1 MLHLPRPPTWNQAF
15 SPFHPQNEEYWT
27 EQGRIAPLS
36 PVGSIALEPSLDAGA
51 GQNGGACRERVLG
64 ERPMCC
70 LFRAAPVGQPVG
82 VTIAY
87 FQKALILLVGVAGFE
102 PATPSSRTRCA
113 TRLRYTP
120 IFARGAYIASRP
132 RRPQAQGALIGPA
145 LVAIVRISIPRQRS
159 GRRPAGSLVAV
170 PKRIWTSFRNS
181 IRGAFAG
188 WRGPPRGR

>member
-1 MLHLPRPPTWNQAF
+1 MLHLHRPPTWNQAS

-27 EQGRIAPLS
+27 EQGRIAPLP
-36 PVGSIALEPSLDAGA
+36 PVGSIALEPSLDAGV
-51 GQNGGACRERVLG
+51 GQNGGHAG
-64 ERPMCC
+64 SERPMCC

-145 LVAIVRISIPRQRS
+145 LVAIVRPRSRALRW
-159 GRRPAGSLVAV
+159 GVA
-170 PKRIWTSFRNS
+170 KR
-181 IRGAFAG
+181 
-188 WRGPPRGR
+188 

>member
-15 SPFHPQNEEYWT
+15 SPFPPQNEEYWT

-120 IFARGAYIASRP
+120 PEGRTYNPCGRTAASMGRAMTVP
-132 RRPQAQGALIGPA
+132 PA
-145 LVAIVRISIPRQRS
+145 TQVL
-159 GRRPAGSLVAV
+159 
-170 PKRIWTSFRNS
+170 
-181 IRGAFAG
+181 
-188 WRGPPRGR
+188 

>member
-102 PATPSSRTRCA
+102 PATPSSRM
-113 TRLRYTP
+113 
-120 IFARGAYIASRP
+120 RG
-132 RRPQAQGALIGPA
+132 LIGKFNDSRRVRRRSFAFVPVWLRRGCGGVWGLMPFFSAPRSEFA
-145 LVAIVRISIPRQRS
+145 L
-159 GRRPAGSLVAV
+159 
-170 PKRIWTSFRNS
+170 
-181 IRGAFAG
+181 
-188 WRGPPRGR
+188 